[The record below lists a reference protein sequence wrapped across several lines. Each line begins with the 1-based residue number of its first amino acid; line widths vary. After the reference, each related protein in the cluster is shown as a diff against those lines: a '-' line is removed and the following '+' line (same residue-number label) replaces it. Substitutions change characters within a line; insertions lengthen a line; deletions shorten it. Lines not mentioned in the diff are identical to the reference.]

1 MAVCAACDDDNPFEN
16 TSPRVVEGE
25 DQVWE
30 LGLPAFPS
38 GWDFSR
44 AQRIFVGTDEIGG
57 NDGSFLLDARTDGTL
72 VFRPFSTFLA
82 PGVSSVRTGI
92 LDLGSIPYE
101 SVDEVPESGY
111 SDVNDSTGVAV
122 QAGHVYAFRITQQQ
136 GGCCRSTTP
145 SWRRSRWGPSSRR
158 SAVPVRGLPLGLS
171 GAAVE
176 SSGGRLM
183 LDVRLLR
190 EERDRLSEG
199 LAKRG
204 EPVDVDRLVRL
215 DEEYRRLLAESER
228 LKAERNT
235 RSKEIGEMMRTGQKD
250 GVEALKS
257 HMRAVADRI
266 KALDEQASAH
276 KTRSTRCS
284 SRFRTCRIP
293 RCPREAPKESARPRV
308 GRIAELRL

>member
-1 MAVCAACDDDNPFEN
+1 
-16 TSPRVVEGE
+16 
-25 DQVWE
+25 
-30 LGLPAFPS
+30 
-38 GWDFSR
+38 
-44 AQRIFVGTDEIGG
+44 
-57 NDGSFLLDARTDGTL
+57 
-72 VFRPFSTFLA
+72 
-82 PGVSSVRTGI
+82 
-92 LDLGSIPYE
+92 
-101 SVDEVPESGY
+101 
-111 SDVNDSTGVAV
+111 
-122 QAGHVYAFRITQQQ
+122 
-136 GGCCRSTTP
+136 
-145 SWRRSRWGPSSRR
+145 
-158 SAVPVRGLPLGLS
+158 
-171 GAAVE
+171 
-176 SSGGRLM
+176 M

-293 RCPREAPKESARPRV
+293 RCPRGPRRNQLVREWGESRSFDEPRPHWDGAQWPGDPRPREGIEDLGLGFV
-308 GRIAELRL
+308 G